1 MAEVLWKELDVKESE
16 ITFTVVEDTCFV
28 KIPEEEIKLENT
40 EIQGKLNASTSCKLY
55 CLTFKKIIER

>member
-16 ITFTVVEDTCFV
+16 ITYTVVEDTCFV

-55 CLTFKKIIER
+55 CLTF